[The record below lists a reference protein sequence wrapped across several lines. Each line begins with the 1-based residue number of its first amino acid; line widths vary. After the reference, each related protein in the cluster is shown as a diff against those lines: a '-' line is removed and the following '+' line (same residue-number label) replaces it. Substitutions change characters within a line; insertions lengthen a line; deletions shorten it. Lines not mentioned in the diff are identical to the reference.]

1 MATLSERLRQ
11 ISQGIQAQAGQ
22 QAGTAQAGNV
32 MQTQQALTQGQQRA
46 GMGNIRATAQQM
58 APAVAQA
65 QGQAALQAQQQAGQ
79 QVMQATAQAAEQQ
92 LGAQQRA
99 QASERMMSDNEI
111 ATLEREG
118 KLRQNDQRLRQA
130 KQLQAEDIAAQRR
143 MQQTG
148 IEFDNRVSFLTRKQ
162 REDLAS
168 LGNLLKQ
175 QMFDSRLQFGAD
187 ERGRKFSNERQLADY
202 AVASAQDELQL
213 KNRLREMKQAFE
225 KEQIMFEAVQQK
237 IVQAIEHEFKKS
249 EQERDQ
255 RLLRQLA
262 EMKRAAEAEQRRK
275 AAKAQ
280 AINSIIVGGATVA
293 GAVMSGGNPAGA
305 MAGASA
311 GQAAAGGLQ
320 SSGAY

>member
-11 ISQGIQAQAGQ
+11 ISSNIQAQAGQ
-22 QAGTAQAGNV
+22 QAGTAQAANV

-65 QGQAALQAQQQAGQ
+65 QGQAALQAQAQAGQ
-79 QVMQATAQAAEQQ
+79 QVMQATAQAAQQQ

-99 QASERMMSDNEI
+99 QASERMMSDDQI
-111 ATLEREG
+111 ADMQRKGE
-118 KLRQNDQRLRQA
+118 LRQNDQRLRQA
-130 KQLQAEDIAAQRR
+130 KQLQTEDIAAQRR

-148 IEFDNRVSFLTRKQ
+148 IEFDNRLSFLTRKQ
-162 REDLAS
+162 REDLSS
-168 LGNLLKQ
+168 LGRLLKQ
-175 QMFDSRLQFGAD
+175 QVFDSRLQFAAD

-202 AVASAQDELQL
+202 AVASAQDEQQL
-213 KNRLREMKQAFE
+213 KARMREMKQAFE

-237 IVQAIEHEFKKS
+237 IVQAIEHEFQKS

-280 AINSIIVGGATVA
+280 AINSIIVGGATIA
-293 GAVMSGGNPAGA
+293 GAAYGGTGGAAAGSA
-305 MAGASA
+305 A
-311 GQAAAGGLQ
+311 GQAVAGGLQ